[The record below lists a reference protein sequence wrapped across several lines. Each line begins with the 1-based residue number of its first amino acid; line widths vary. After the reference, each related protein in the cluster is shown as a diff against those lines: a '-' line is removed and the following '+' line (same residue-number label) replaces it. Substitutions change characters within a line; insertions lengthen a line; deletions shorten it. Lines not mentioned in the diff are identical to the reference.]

1 MKGPYRYFLL
11 LCLIWGVACKS
22 KSSAGTAQDTARPLT
37 AAQIAQQP
45 PAAGDEEQFDA
56 FFDAFSEAVK
66 QKDKKKLEGM
76 LFFPFQTGN
85 IWRNDD
91 IAHMKD
97 PATNERFNQ
106 VAEKEYGEYADQI
119 FHPDV
124 VRLLPRAEGE
134 AIAEI
139 AGDTKDDYYL
149 RLKRH
154 TDAGTRMYEVYLQ
167 YAEEGRST
175 ESYFAFVFG
184 KVKGQYKALSY
195 YAKWPVKG

>member
-1 MKGPYRYFLL
+1 MKQLYRYVLL
-11 LCLIWGVACKS
+11 LCLVCGTACKS
-22 KSSAGTAQDTARPLT
+22 KSTAGIAQDTARHDN
-37 AAQIAQQP
+37 AVQVAQQP
-45 PAAGDEEQFDA
+45 PATGDEEQFDA
-56 FFDAFSEAVK
+56 FFDAFCEAVK
-66 QKDKKKLEGM
+66 QKDKKQLESM

-91 IAHMKD
+91 IPHMKD
-97 PATNERFNQ
+97 PAMNERFNQ
-106 VAEKEYGEYADQI
+106 VAKKEYNEYFNNI

-124 VRLLPRAEGE
+124 IRMLPGTEGE
-134 AIAEI
+134 EIAEI
-139 AGDTKDDYYL
+139 AGDTEDDYYL

-154 TDAGTRMYEVYLQ
+154 TDAGSKMYEVYVQ
-167 YAEEGRST
+167 YVEQHRPN